1 MAKIIEIATFW
12 QIARNWQDF
21 IKRDP
26 AAIGGIDISF
36 KMRAFWPFS
45 VVAF

>member
-1 MAKIIEIATFW
+1 MEIATFW
-12 QIARNWQDF
+12 QIARKWQDF

-26 AAIGGIDISF
+26 AAIGAINISF
-36 KMRAFWPFS
+36 KMRAHSPFS